1 MTKQDWDKAPADA
14 QFYSFGRFVKHVDG
28 NEFYWDEESWYATT
42 PESMAFHEGWCDF
55 EMRPSTSERSHPA
68 AACQYNENLAPPME
82 WPVSDVRIDII
93 GQNGGEG
100 EHYAKQQMAEQCW
113 TATMKQLAVSAT
125 LDEREQTYG
134 DFSVLAHSV
143 EQMESF
149 IKSLPGYSKATP
161 GHREAAHMIIQKLVR
176 ALNGDPHYKD
186 SWHDIAGYAKLAEKE
201 CKQ

>member
-14 QFYSFGRFVKHVDG
+14 QFYSFGRFMKNENG

-55 EMRPSTSERSHPA
+55 EMRPPTSERSHPA
-68 AACQYNENLAPPME
+68 AACQYNDTLAPPME

-100 EHYAKQQMAEQCW
+100 EHYDQKNDLA
-113 TATMKQLAVSAT
+113 ATMKQLAVSAT

-134 DFSVLAHSV
+134 DFATLASAV
-143 EQMESF
+143 EGVKEVYS
-149 IKSLPGYSKATP
+149 SLPGWDKASP
-161 GHREAAHMIIQKLVR
+161 AHKEAAHMIIQKLAR

-201 CKQ
+201 CVK